1 MPHSEVRLL
10 NVSSKSGARILGRVG
25 AGVVGMMGGD
35 ACVALVPSIKLAFL
49 RHQYADA
56 CVALVPYYLL

>member
-1 MPHSEVRLL
+1 
-10 NVSSKSGARILGRVG
+10 
-25 AGVVGMMGGD
+25 MMGGD